1 MRRVYVFLAC
11 LVVMVMIFSCD
22 TLLASGGYDQLYW
35 IDEKGYMLHDTKDQ
49 GVVITSF
56 VQYRQYS
63 QEGDKIKPGY
73 FQCIRDGMDFQIP
86 VKDIKQIRLKVSLDS
101 FKVMLGDDKY
111 KQLIVIFKDGRSYD
125 VSVTDNMGQS
135 LANHAYVE
143 LKYYNPVTK
152 KYDFGGFPGDTI
164 REINFE

>member
-1 MRRVYVFLAC
+1 M
-11 LVVMVMIFSCD
+11 
-22 TLLASGGYDQLYW
+22 
-35 IDEKGYMLHDTKDQ
+35 
-49 GVVITSF
+49 
-56 VQYRQYS
+56 
-63 QEGDKIKPGY
+63 
-73 FQCIRDGMDFQIP
+73 DGMDFQIP

>member
-63 QEGDKIKPGY
+63 QEGG
-73 FQCIRDGMDFQIP
+73 
-86 VKDIKQIRLKVSLDS
+86 
-101 FKVMLGDDKY
+101 
-111 KQLIVIFKDGRSYD
+111 
-125 VSVTDNMGQS
+125 
-135 LANHAYVE
+135 
-143 LKYYNPVTK
+143 
-152 KYDFGGFPGDTI
+152 
-164 REINFE
+164 